1 MAGRQVSSVQSLFL
15 SALLFVL
22 TLSVTQL
29 WSGELASTKA
39 MTLVGGALSALA
51 FVFLLIAIG
60 NIEQL
65 IVRDVHLGWFE
76 VSIAEL
82 VALVVAGSIHGVSV
96 TTCFFFSAILLFYLT
111 SASRSIHSG
120 DAPVF
125 AGGKSGRPARSAAH

>member
-1 MAGRQVSSVQSLFL
+1 MARLVSSLQSLLL

-51 FVFLLIAIG
+51 FVFAVILIG

-65 IVRDVHLGWFE
+65 FMRDVFLGWFE
-76 VSIAEL
+76 VLTAEL
-82 VALVVAGSIHGVSV
+82 VALVVAGSIHGVSM

-111 SASRSIHSG
+111 SASRSIHTG

-125 AGGKSGRPARSAAH
+125 AGGKSGRTARSSVH